1 MSFTATCERFCVYFL
16 AAACRIMTLSDF
28 SVILEKSRPFP
39 AWKTK
44 KNIIKNLGRNRK
56 KTKGIVVVCNK
67 QLQGV
72 QHSLKVWILNRSF
85 KHGLQM
91 YPSKFCSFFF
101 LIFFSSWHVVV
112 AWQITV

>member
-56 KTKGIVVVCNK
+56 KTKELWLFVTSNYKESNIVSKCESWTEV
-67 QLQGV
+67 
-72 QHSLKVWILNRSF
+72 LNMVYKCIPPNF
-85 KHGLQM
+85 AA
-91 YPSKFCSFFF
+91 FFF
-101 LIFFSSWHVVV
+101 
-112 AWQITV
+112 